1 MSDAPTF
8 ELPPPTPAQS
18 RPWWLIAAAMLV
30 AGAVIGYVLAP
41 HGRTAPDDPSGEAP
55 GTVAAQPEL
64 LSADEYRTLGE
75 RLERNQLFAQA
86 AEAWLAASR
95 LERPADSAR
104 ADRLYRIG
112 KNLHLAGDHDRALR
126 YLFAAE
132 AAGPRDTL
140 KTTIDSLVLEGLSAL
155 GLEEVRDYQALQRAR
170 LSATAATTQNA
181 PDELA
186 RIGNEPI
193 TERELMTFARRRVD
207 RQLRG
212 QRAFLSRDALEQA
225 AAAAMARF
233 ETPQARHVLLQNF
246 LRDELLYREA
256 LAHNIPDRTEV
267 RQAVVDSRRSVLIE
281 AFLDYYLRQSV
292 QIDDAGVQD
301 AYEAN
306 KQRYVE
312 PEAIRVEA
320 IVAADEPAQD
330 AVTQALEAGTDFDA
344 VRSEHS
350 AGGDEKSGD
359 AWVARDGFLPGVSD
373 ARAVLAHLF
382 TLEPG
387 QVSDRWFEADGG
399 SYRYRVVDHRPQR
412 QLELDECRDRVEQ
425 DLRQRKQQ
433 QAIQTLQASLAEKYD
448 VSVSAAATQPAG

>member
-1 MSDAPTF
+1 MSDTPTF
-8 ELPPPTPAQS
+8 ELPPPTPPQA
-18 RPWWLIAAAMLV
+18 RPWWLIATAMLV
-30 AGAVIGYVLAP
+30 AGAVIGYIMAP
-41 HGRTAPDDPSGEAP
+41 HGRVAPDDPSDGPQAVLAP
-55 GTVAAQPEL
+55 PPDLLTAAQ
-64 LSADEYRTLGE
+64 YRTLGE

-95 LERPADSAR
+95 LEGPAESAR

-112 KNLHLAGDHDRALR
+112 KNLHMAGQHDRAVR

-140 KTTIDSLVLEGLSAL
+140 KTTINSLVLEGLSAL
-155 GLEEVRDYQALQRAR
+155 GLEEVRDYQALQRAS
-170 LSATAATTQNA
+170 LGAAATTQDV

-193 TERELMTFARRRVD
+193 TERDLMGFARRMVD
-207 RQLRG
+207 LQLRG
-212 QRAFLSRDALEQA
+212 QRAFLSPDALEQA
-225 AAAAMARF
+225 AADAMARF
-233 ETPQARHVLLQNF
+233 DAPQARQALLQNF

-256 LAHNIPDRTEV
+256 LAHNMPDRIEV

-281 AFLDYYLRQSV
+281 AFVDYYLRQSV
-292 QIDDAGVQD
+292 QIDDAGLQD

-320 IVAADEPAQD
+320 IVAADEPAKD
-330 AVTQALEAGTDFDA
+330 AVTKALEAATDFNA

-350 AGGDEKSGD
+350 AGSGEESGD

-373 ARAVLAHLF
+373 VRAVLAHLF

-387 QVSDRWFEADGG
+387 QVSDRWFEGDGG
-399 SYRYRVVDHRPQR
+399 AYRYRVVDHRPTR
-412 QLELDECRDRVEQ
+412 QLELDQCRDRVEQ

-433 QAIQTLQASLAEKYD
+433 QAIQTLQTSLAEKYD